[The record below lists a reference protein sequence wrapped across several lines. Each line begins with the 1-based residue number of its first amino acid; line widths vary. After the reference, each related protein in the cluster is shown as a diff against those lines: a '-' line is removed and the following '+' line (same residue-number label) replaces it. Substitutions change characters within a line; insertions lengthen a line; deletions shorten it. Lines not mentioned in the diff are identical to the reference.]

1 VRLSEKQAEDVWS
14 ILATACGA
22 ESKSSGHGWESFRR
36 YVTDDHPWHEFRF
49 CGSLGSG
56 GKLYVNHGRIFVACY
71 PEDRTPERER
81 RIKLANAR
89 LEALASREEGLEA
102 PEDVANGA

>member
-1 VRLSEKQAEDVWS
+1 MRLTEQQAWDAWTV
-14 ILATACGA
+14 LAKTCGA
-22 ESKSSGHGWESFRR
+22 ETHSSGHGWESFRR

-49 CGSLGSG
+49 CGSLGFG
-56 GKLYVNHGRIFVACY
+56 GKLYINHGRVFVACY

-89 LEALASREEGLEA
+89 LVALCESFEGSSEA
-102 PEDVANGA
+102 PATT